1 MASHTKCRRPKII
14 GVPYLRGG
22 SERLVLGTQAE
33 LEPAEVV
40 GRNLDYKYNDVTGPD
55 EAQQIMYIDSQ

>member
-1 MASHTKCRRPKII
+1 MII
-14 GVPYLRGG
+14 GVAYLRGG

-55 EAQQIMYIDSQ
+55 ETQQIMYIDSQ